1 MSNQNAEPVNQPQA
15 APRKSG
21 AAQALLITVLAIVA
35 FVACSYAMEGDGS
48 ASSQCKDLVR
58 EKIATGHANFT
69 EVTFVKDD
77 FVKGRVGAY
86 KSGNEETVSHWECS
100 VKSGEPE
107 ITFQHP

>member
-1 MSNQNAEPVNQPQA
+1 MSSQNAEPVNQPPA
-15 APRKSG
+15 APRKSS
-21 AAQALLITVLAIVA
+21 APRALLIIVLAIAA
-35 FVACSYAMEGDGS
+35 FVACSYAIDGDAS

-58 EKIATGHANFT
+58 KKIATGHANFT

-86 KSGNEETVSHWECS
+86 KSGGEETVSHWECS
-100 VKSGEPE
+100 VESGEPE